1 MSQRRPSSGFTLVE
15 LLVVIGIIALLI
27 SILLPS
33 LSSAR
38 RQANIVKCA
47 SNLRQL
53 GLATMNYAAE
63 NKGRFMPN
71 INAGGWRSVNFVV
84 VPATAQEWYHED
96 RIGKYLKATSS
107 SGSGITNP
115 VFVCPDTVENAT
127 RTYSMNIWASSGADQ
142 FVYNRSPER
151 ISNPAAL
158 TPAQGYVAGSPFRG
172 TMFDSGTKG
181 AQELILFTERHVNF
195 DALAQGFVTSA
206 SIGFQ
211 GDTAGARFVG
221 IPGYAVG
228 GTVPTF
234 IADAA
239 GPRLANTE
247 LDFTR
252 HRTSRDRGQGLR
264 PRGRANICFAD
275 GHVSLLASS
284 DLADPVT
291 RRSKLAALWSPLDRT
306 NP

>member
-1 MSQRRPSSGFTLVE
+1 MKQARRQTGFTLVE

-53 GLATMNYAAE
+53 GVAAMNYAIE

-71 INAGGWRSVNFVV
+71 INQGGWGAGRTPI
-84 VPATAQEWYHED
+84 PATAQEWYHED
-96 RIGKYLKATSS
+96 RIGTILSASTST
-107 SGSGITNP
+107 GSGITNP
-115 VFVCPDTVENAT
+115 VFVCPETVENAT

-151 ISNPAAL
+151 ISNPFAGQAGI
-158 TPAQGYVAGSPFRG
+158 PGYVAGTPFRG
-172 TMFDSGTKG
+172 TMFDSATKG
-181 AQELILFTERHVNF
+181 AQEMILFTERHVNF
-195 DALAQGFVTSA
+195 DGLAQGLVTSA

-211 GDTAGARFVG
+211 GDTAGQRFAG
-221 IPGYAVG
+221 IPGYQVG
-228 GTVPTF
+228 GTVATF
-234 IADAA
+234 VADAA

-247 LDFTR
+247 VDFTR
-252 HRTSRDRGQGLR
+252 HRSSKDRGQGLR
-264 PRGRANICFAD
+264 PIGRANIAFAD
-275 GHVSLLASS
+275 GHVALFASS

-291 RRSKLAALWSPLDRT
+291 RRSKLVALWSPFDRQ

>member
-1 MSQRRPSSGFTLVE
+1 MKRNGRQTAFTLVE

-53 GLATMNYAAE
+53 GLAAMNYAVE

-71 INAGGWRSVNFVV
+71 INQGGWGGGRNPI
-84 VPATAQEWYHED
+84 PASAQEWYHED
-96 RIGKYLKATSS
+96 RIGTVLTASTST
-107 SGSGITNP
+107 GSGITNP
-115 VFVCPDTVENAT
+115 VFVCPETVENAT
-127 RTYSMNIWASSGADQ
+127 RTYSMNIWASSAADQ
-142 FVYNRSPER
+142 FVYNRSPDR
-151 ISNPAAL
+151 ISNPFAA
-158 TPAQGYVAGSPFRG
+158 PPGNPGYVAGTPFRG
-172 TMFDSGTKG
+172 TMFDSATKG
-181 AQELILFTERHVNF
+181 AQEMILFTERHVNF
-195 DALAQGFVTSA
+195 DGFAQGLVTSA

-211 GDTAGARFVG
+211 GDTAGERFAG

-228 GTVPTF
+228 GTVPAF
-234 IADAA
+234 NADFN
-239 GPRLANTE
+239 GPKLANTE
-247 LDFTR
+247 MDFTR
-252 HRTSRDRGQGLR
+252 HRSSKDRGQGLR
-264 PRGRANICFAD
+264 PVGRANICFAD

-291 RRSKLAALWSPLDRT
+291 KRSKLVALWSPFDRQ